1 MENNAVTILRPAPK
15 TVVQTTENYDQF
27 TFMAANRNVSRKHI
41 ENIKKAFEEYGNIT
55 EVQPILVNQNKQVI
69 DGQHRFVAC
78 QELGLPINYTVVHNL
93 TIDDARNMNILHAG
107 WSTTDFAHSYAATGN
122 VNYDVYIA
130 LKEDYGFSHAI
141 TLLAIEGMQ
150 RGGLYRDFR
159 SGNLKID
166 NIQEAKLR
174 MDNLKEIQEA
184 AKLAALPKP
193 LAAAAITI
201 MRAEGYKQKRMIDKL
216 KHWNQ
221 PIKVYTGV
229 EDNLRQLEEIYN
241 YRMGTANRVRLYQTI
256 GMGKIKIDAAD
267 RAFSE
272 YIRTRDQWTCQRCH
286 KRYDE
291 SVSRDRMA
299 LHCSHFQGRG
309 KEATRFEPL
318 NADALC
324 YGCHQYFTS
333 HPGEHLAWQTQ
344 RKGQA
349 TVDAIVLQ
357 SNTYKKKD
365 RKAEAKIWRGALKD
379 LY

>member
-241 YRMGTANRVRLYQTI
+241 YRMGTANRVRLY
-256 GMGKIKIDAAD
+256 
-267 RAFSE
+267 
-272 YIRTRDQWTCQRCH
+272 
-286 KRYDE
+286 
-291 SVSRDRMA
+291 
-299 LHCSHFQGRG
+299 
-309 KEATRFEPL
+309 
-318 NADALC
+318 
-324 YGCHQYFTS
+324 
-333 HPGEHLAWQTQ
+333 
-344 RKGQA
+344 
-349 TVDAIVLQ
+349 
-357 SNTYKKKD
+357 
-365 RKAEAKIWRGALKD
+365 
-379 LY
+379 